1 MNYWLSRICQR
12 SQALMET
19 FEKREPVLENPRRD
33 AGEPGKQEDWKDIGQ
48 ELEKNNTY
56 IWWKTAL
63 YGRREAYVTISNH
76 SQVFPQWQLGTYSTP
91 GPRSY
96 NFTSLNSQPDY
107 PQQAK
112 PFQGP
117 LLTPF
122 VESGGGCAKPCFWR
136 SKCLM
141 DQVYHFFLSSCIE
154 GCSTWDPLLDLN
166 IRSSFIWHVM
176 TELLRIFISL
186 ANN

>member
-1 MNYWLSRICQR
+1 MNYWLSRIWQR

-63 YGRREAYVTISNH
+63 YGRREAYVTFSTH
-76 SQVFPQWQLGTYSTP
+76 SLVFPQWQLGTYSTP

>member
-1 MNYWLSRICQR
+1 MNYWLSRIWQR

-76 SQVFPQWQLGTYSTP
+76 SQVFPQWQLVTYSTP

>member
-1 MNYWLSRICQR
+1 
-12 SQALMET
+12 MET
-19 FEKREPVLENPRRD
+19 FEKRDPVLENPRRD
-33 AGEPGKQEDWKDIGQ
+33 TGEPGKQEDWKDIGQ
-48 ELEKNNTY
+48 EVGKKIIHIL
-56 IWWKTAL
+56 WWKTVL
-63 YGRREAYVTISNH
+63 YGGREACVTIFNH
-76 SQVFPQWQLGTYSTP
+76 SQVFAQWQLGTYSTP
-91 GPRSY
+91 GPYGY
-96 NFTSLNSQPDY
+96 NFTSLSSQPAY

-141 DQVYHFFLSSCIE
+141 DQVDHFFLSSCIE
-154 GCSTWDPLLDLN
+154 GCRTWDPLLDLN

-176 TELLRIFISL
+176 TELLRIFIHL

>member
-1 MNYWLSRICQR
+1 MNYWLSRIWQR